1 MHRRETQQDQ
11 GHTVVSDQRV
21 RIDSVEAAH
30 LRPVESGRSEL
41 NRIKARVAEIDAALF
56 DMETDEIHPMQVH
69 SC

>member
-1 MHRRETQQDQ
+1 M
-11 GHTVVSDQRV
+11 
-21 RIDSVEAAH
+21 DSVEAAH

-56 DMETDEIHPMQVH
+56 DMETDGIHPTQVH